1 MDRLLTKNT
10 WTQVAKTIGN
20 EKQKLAAIAYVS
32 SDSNLRFKKGDI
44 LVCDASEQ
52 AIKSG
57 ETSAKTLKVFFEAG
71 ATLYSCPNLHAK
83 ILTCGNLT
91 IIGSANLST
100 NAEYSLI
107 EASLLT
113 NRLQVRSQARVF
125 IDRVISN
132 SEPIDQKRLEYIC
145 SIPVI
150 VRPPSTNVH
159 KENPIEDTGDRVW
172 IVSVHPISPERYQH
186 EEKFVE
192 KGEEEAR
199 SKASNPESDISWI
212 RFTGK
217 SKFRSFAKMGDTVI
231 EIERNEKGNRYR
243 VIQSLP
249 ILVRQDHEK
258 WTRFYIEHP
267 IEYQYFSWNVF
278 EKELKKV
285 NLQKIIKRSSCRE
298 LTPKQVTLME
308 SIWE

>member
-1 MDRLLTKNT
+1 M
-10 WTQVAKTIGN
+10 
-20 EKQKLAAIAYVS
+20 S
-32 SDSNLRFKKGDI
+32 SDSNLSFKDGDI
-44 LVCDASEQ
+44 LVCDVSEQ

-71 ATLYSCPNLHAK
+71 ATLYSCPKLHAK

-91 IIGSANLST
+91 IIGSANLSA
-100 NAEYSLI
+100 NAERYLT

-150 VRPPSTNVH
+150 VRPPSTNIH
-159 KENPIEDTGDRVW
+159 KENPIEEIGNRVW
-172 IVSVHPISPERYQH
+172 IVSTHLLSPERYRH
-186 EEKFVE
+186 EEEFVE
-192 KGEEEAR
+192 KGVEEAR

-212 RFTGK
+212 RWHGK
-217 SKFRSFAKMGDTVI
+217 SKFRSFVKVGDTVI
-231 EIERNEKGNRYR
+231 EMRGNKQRNRYQ
-243 VIQSLP
+243 VIQPRP

-258 WTRFYIEHP
+258 WTRFYIEDP
-267 IEYQYFSWNVF
+267 PEYQYF
-278 EKELKKV
+278 
-285 NLQKIIKRSSCRE
+285 
-298 LTPKQVTLME
+298 P
-308 SIWE
+308 